1 MHGALLQKIQ
11 TRGCIRHSLEV
22 IVIIPAII
30 PARSGSVGVKNKNM
44 RELKGKPLLHWM
56 VEAAVNAKRIDTV
69 FVSSDSTAYIESA
82 MALNEDK
89 VRGLVRPPAL
99 AEDVPTEDVIIDALK
114 EVEDLAYRVTDPV
127 VTLQCTTS
135 DDIDNAV
142 EIYQNSR
149 ANSVISVTPSR
160 DYPHWLFQIDEEK
173 ELIPFMDIQ
182 KLNGLLGVR
191 QNLPIF
197 YRPNGAIY
205 ITSAKELKKQKT
217 LFARPIRPYIMPLS
231 RSWEVD
237 EEDDLKILEVFAA

>member
-127 VTLQCTTS
+127 VTLQCT
-135 DDIDNAV
+135 
-142 EIYQNSR
+142 
-149 ANSVISVTPSR
+149 
-160 DYPHWLFQIDEEK
+160 
-173 ELIPFMDIQ
+173 
-182 KLNGLLGVR
+182 
-191 QNLPIF
+191 
-197 YRPNGAIY
+197 
-205 ITSAKELKKQKT
+205 
-217 LFARPIRPYIMPLS
+217 
-231 RSWEVD
+231 
-237 EEDDLKILEVFAA
+237 